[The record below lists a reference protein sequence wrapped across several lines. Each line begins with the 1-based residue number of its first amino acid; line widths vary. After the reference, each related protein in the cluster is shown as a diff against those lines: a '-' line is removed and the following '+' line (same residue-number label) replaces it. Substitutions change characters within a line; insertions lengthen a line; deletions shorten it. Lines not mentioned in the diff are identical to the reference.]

1 MTLQNYFLD
10 KPYGAKAALARDLG
24 ITKTWLSMVITG
36 RALPSATLCLEI
48 ERQTGVRRETLRPDL
63 FGEIL

>member
-1 MTLQNYFLD
+1 MTLEDYFLS

-24 ITKTWLSMVITG
+24 ISRTWMSGIISG
-36 RALPSATLCLEI
+36 RVLPSAGLCFEI
-48 ERQTGVRRETLRPDL
+48 ERLTGVARTHLRPDL

>member
-1 MTLQNYFLD
+1 MTLQDYFSG

-24 ITKTWLSMVITG
+24 ISKTWMSGIISG
-36 RALPSATLCLEI
+36 RDLPSAELCFEI
-48 ERQTGVRRETLRPDL
+48 ERLTGVLRETLRPDL